1 MVCMLSGHNM
11 VVVMYNQIY
20 FQCMEASKVHNGC
33 CNRIVFYI
41 SHDMD
46 SMMGNKEPFF
56 QEIIKYGMDSDIN
69 CLSSLQWFPLP
80 MHIVPKS
87 SHYEDQFN

>member
-1 MVCMLSGHNM
+1 M

-33 CNRIVFYI
+33 FNRIVFYI

-56 QEIIKYGMDSDIN
+56 QEIIKYGMDSET
-69 CLSSLQWFPLP
+69 L
-80 MHIVPKS
+80 IV
-87 SHYEDQFN
+87 